1 LPLFAY
7 NPCDECDFLM
17 QRSAIGIRVHS
28 GWGAL
33 VAVSAKGAEL
43 EVIER
48 RRVEIVDPRTP
59 GVAQP
64 YHFAE
69 RQELNKAREHVARCA
84 AASKGMAC
92 DAMRQVASQLDGQGY
107 KIAGMAILLSS
118 GRPLPVFEKILASH
132 ALIHAAEGEFFRQAF
147 RDAAEALKIP
157 VTGIR
162 ERELEADLKSIFG
175 EAALGLQK
183 KVAGLGRVLGPPWTA
198 DQKLATLAAVITL
211 ANPPG

>member
-1 LPLFAY
+1 
-7 NPCDECDFLM
+7 M

-33 VAVSAKGAEL
+33 VAVTGKGSEL

-48 RRVEIVDPRTP
+48 QRVEIIDRRIP

-64 YHFAE
+64 FHFAE
-69 RQELNKAREHVARCA
+69 RLTLDKAQEHVTRCA
-84 AASKGMAC
+84 AASKGLAS
-92 DAMRQVASQLDGQGY
+92 DALREVASQLDGQGY
-107 KIAGMAILLSS
+107 KIAGMSILLSS
-118 GRPLPVFEKILASH
+118 GRPLPAFEKILASH

-147 RDAAEALKIP
+147 RDGAEALRIP

-162 ERELEADLKSIFG
+162 ERELAMELRSTFG
-175 EAALGLQK
+175 DAASGLQK
-183 KVAGLGRVLGPPWTA
+183 KVAGFGRLLGPPWTA
-198 DQKLATLAAVITL
+198 DQKLAALAAVITL